1 LGNMVAF
8 GTVNAN
14 RRYFDMGVDSLA
26 QFQKLWHGLLARFIT
41 RRVPL
46 ADFSIDI
53 LNDRRGVKTTIEI
66 SKE

>member
-1 LGNMVAF
+1 MVAF

-46 ADFSIDI
+46 ADFNVGVLD
-53 LNDRRGVKTTIEI
+53 DRSGVKTTIEI